1 MNNRSMWMVISI
13 VAIAGFVIWLRMETR
28 ALEAN
33 VTPELGTEADEP
45 MLVLND
51 LRGNLGGAIGSQA
64 EIGLVTVGRS
74 LGRGVFTMQIDENDE
89 SAVFPALLSR
99 DMIARDTQ
107 VYGQD
112 RLTAWGHIYTLND
125 SIRSAWVREGAVT
138 ADNADAIPET
148 PSFMLV
154 DSLSF
159 N

>member
-1 MNNRSMWMVISI
+1 MNNRMWMVGSI
-13 VAIAGFVIWLRMETR
+13 VLIAGFVFWLQWRIGG
-28 ALEAN
+28 LEAN
-33 VTPELGTEADEP
+33 VAPELEDDEP
-45 MLVLND
+45 MLLLND
-51 LRGNLGGAIGSQA
+51 LRGDLGRAVGSQA
-64 EIGLVTVGRS
+64 EIGLVTVGQS

-89 SAVFPALLSR
+89 NALFPALLSR
-99 DMIARDTQ
+99 DLMARDTQ

-125 SIRSAWVREGAVT
+125 SIRSEWVRLEAVT
-138 ADNADAIPET
+138 ADNAGAIPAT

>member
-1 MNNRSMWMVISI
+1 MNNRSVWMVVSI
-13 VAIAGFVIWLRMETR
+13 VAIAVFVIWLRMETQ

-33 VTPELGTEADEP
+33 VAPELEDDEP
-45 MLVLND
+45 MLLLND
-51 LRGNLGGAIGSQA
+51 LRGDLGGAVGSQA
-64 EIGLVTVGRS
+64 EIGLVTVGQS

-89 SAVFPALLSR
+89 NALFPALLSR
-99 DMIARDTQ
+99 DLMARDTQ
-107 VYGQD
+107 IYGQD

-125 SIRSAWVREGAVT
+125 SIRSEWVRLEAVT
-138 ADNADAIPET
+138 ADNAGAIPVT